1 MTTIGIRE
9 LARSSAILE
18 GHDYAQIEDKKTKQA
33 KGLIVSNEYAEVVKK
48 YIDKL
53 VAKKR
58 QQEVDEI
65 MQFAGSCEI
74 HSRFLNLTDREIR
87 EKIAQEKYGE

>member
-1 MTTIGIRE
+1 M
-9 LARSSAILE
+9 
-18 GHDYAQIEDKKTKQA
+18 
-33 KGLIVSNEYAEVVKK
+33 VKK